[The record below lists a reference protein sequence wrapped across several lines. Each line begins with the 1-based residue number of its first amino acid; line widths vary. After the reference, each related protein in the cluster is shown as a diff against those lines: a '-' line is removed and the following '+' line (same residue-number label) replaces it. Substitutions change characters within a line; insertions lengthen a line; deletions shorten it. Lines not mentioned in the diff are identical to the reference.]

1 MDHPR
6 TILQRNGLRPKR
18 SLGQNFLI
26 EESILDRI
34 ASSADITSIDN
45 ILEIG
50 PGLGSLTEKLANA
63 AGQVVAIE
71 IDSTLFPILNE
82 NLSEYANIK
91 LVNEDILKINPA
103 HHFGG
108 PFKVVANIPY
118 YISTAIIRH
127 LLSGRDK
134 PTMLVLTLQ
143 KEVAQRTVADP
154 GKMSLLSV
162 ATQLYARASMLFT
175 IKAGSFWP
183 RPEVDSAVL
192 RLVVEPFDKY
202 KISDESTFFAIVRAG
217 FSQKRK
223 QLKNNLSQLGYSTD
237 QIKNLLKQA
246 NVDGKRRAETLSV
259 EEWVTIYRAIHTEFR
274 QLS

>member
-18 SLGQNFLI
+18 SLGQNFLVD
-26 EESILDRI
+26 ENILDRI
-34 ASSADITSIDN
+34 VSSADITSIDN

-50 PGLGSLTEKLANA
+50 PGLGSLTEKLASA
-63 AGQVVAIE
+63 AGRVIAIE

-82 NLSEYANIK
+82 NLTEYTNIK
-91 LVNEDILKINPA
+91 LVNDDILEINPA
-103 HHFGG
+103 HHIGG
-108 PFKVVANIPY
+108 PFKVVANVPY

-143 KEVAQRTVADP
+143 KEVAQRAIASP

-162 ATQLYARASMLFT
+162 AIQFYTRPSILFT

-183 RPEVDSAVL
+183 RPEVDSAVI

-202 KISDESTFFAIVRAG
+202 KITDESTFFAIVRAG

-223 QLKNNLSQLGYSTD
+223 QLKNNLSHLGYPAD
-237 QIKNLLKQA
+237 QIDNLLQKA

-259 EEWVTIYRAIHTEFR
+259 GEWVNIYRAFHT
-274 QLS
+274 